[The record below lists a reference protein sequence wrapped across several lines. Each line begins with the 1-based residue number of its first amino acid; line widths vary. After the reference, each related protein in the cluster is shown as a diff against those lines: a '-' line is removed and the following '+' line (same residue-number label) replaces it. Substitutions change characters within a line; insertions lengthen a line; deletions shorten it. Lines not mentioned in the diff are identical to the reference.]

1 MKKINYTL
9 LFCLPLLGLITFSCN
24 SGKKSGTD
32 KLTKSPNIV
41 VILVDDMRSDEFQAN
56 GHPFI
61 KTPNIDR
68 MAKEG
73 VSFQNAF
80 ITTPICSPSRASFLT
95 GLYTHSHGIQ
105 DNTDHSELSHKLRTF
120 PAKLDTMGYETAF
133 IGKWHMGN
141 DDSRRPGF
149 DHWVAL
155 KGQGEAINPPL
166 NLNGEHIKTE
176 GYVTD
181 ILTDFSLEF
190 INKDRK
196 EPFLL
201 YLSEKALHPNLT
213 QRDDGSIID
222 IGEGGFIPAER
233 HKGLYTNSMFKNRP
247 NYGIPPTDKPA
258 LARKMK
264 DLPPLGIETAFS
276 QKNISRRTE
285 MILAVDEGLGKI
297 MAALEAKGELDN
309 TVIVFTSDE
318 GFFYGEHGLSE
329 ERRLAYEESI
339 RIPLLIRYPPKIKA
353 GISPSQMVLN
363 IDLAP
368 TLLELA
374 GQQPDNWMQGHSML
388 PVINGE
394 AKDWRS
400 SFLVEYFTDSVYP
413 RIANMGY
420 KAIRTERYK
429 YIKYN
434 ELQDMD
440 ELYDLKE
447 DPYELKNLVKDPQSG
462 QLLINMK
469 SELVELL
476 KRSN

>member
-1 MKKINYTL
+1 MNKFNYTL
-9 LFCLPLLGLITFSCN
+9 LSCLPLLGLIPSTCN
-24 SGKKSGTD
+24 SEKKGGSDKKSV
-32 KLTKSPNIV
+32 LPNIV
-41 VILVDDMRSDEFQAN
+41 VILVDDMRWDEFQAN

-68 MAKEG
+68 IAREG

-80 ITTPICSPSRASFLT
+80 VTTPLCSPCRASFLT
-95 GLYTHSHGIQ
+95 GLYAHSHGII
-105 DNTDHSELSHKLRTF
+105 DNTDRSKQSHKLRTF
-120 PAKLDTMGYETAF
+120 PAKLDTLGYETAF

-141 DDSRRPGF
+141 DDSQRPGF
-149 DHWVAL
+149 NYWVAL
-155 KGQGEAINPPL
+155 KGQGEAINPSL
-166 NLNGEHIKTE
+166 NVNGEHIKTE

-181 ILTDFSLEF
+181 ILTDFSLKF

-201 YLSEKALHPNLT
+201 YLSEKALHPNLI
-213 QRDDGSIID
+213 QRDDGSIVN
-222 IGEGGFIPAER
+222 IGDGGFIPAER
-233 HKGLYTNSMFKNRP
+233 HKGLYSNSNFKNRP
-247 NYGIPPTDKPA
+247 NYGIPPSDKPA
-258 LARKMK
+258 LSRKIK
-264 DLPPLGIETAFS
+264 QLPPLGIETVTTR
-276 QKNISRRTE
+276 QNISRRTE
-285 MILAVDEGLGKI
+285 MILAIDDGLGKI
-297 MAALEAKGELDN
+297 MTALEAKGELDN

-339 RIPLLIRYPPKIKA
+339 RIPMLIRYPPKIKA
-353 GISPSQMVLN
+353 GITPSQMVLS

-374 GQQPDNWMQGHSML
+374 GQRPDNWMQGRSML
-388 PVINGE
+388 PVIKGE

-400 SFLVEYFTDSVYP
+400 SFIVEYFSDSVYP
-413 RIANMGY
+413 RIVNMGY

-447 DPYELKNLVKDPQSG
+447 DPFEMKNLAKDPQSE
-462 QLLINMK
+462 QTLIKMNNK
-469 SELVELL
+469 LIELL
-476 KRSN
+476 NRSN